1 MSWKRL
7 FKDAP
12 PYDLKPT
19 LMAAANARSVATE
32 VVYRVGKG
40 AYATPL
46 LDAALRKARL
56 SPAQAALATEICYG
70 TLRVLPRLDAVIGK
84 YARHSKAMDEFVQ
97 ACLRTAV
104 FQLLYMRLDAPH
116 AVVNEA
122 VTLVRTKRDA
132 RLGGFVN
139 AVLRA
144 IVAAE
149 SKQSSITTFEAP
161 AWFNDV
167 LVQSLGEVRAQAFMN
182 RPLPP
187 SLGLRVN
194 TARISRED
202 LLARLKDAQPQAD
215 IKVASLSPLGILV
228 RGASDPRQLP
238 GYHEGYFSVQEEGAQ
253 IMALLVDA
261 KPGERVADACAGH
274 GTKTTLLAQ
283 QVGPTGRVVALDR
296 YANKLAHLQQ
306 EFVRLGLDAAKLSS
320 IAVDLT
326 VGTAGLDGQFDRV
339 LIDLPCTG
347 LGTVHRRPEL
357 LLRHAKDDPQR
368 LQELQFAIAGHAL
381 QLAKPNGHIVLGVCS
396 PTRAEGIEL
405 VERLQQAYPR
415 LQPWQGSTEGANI
428 GYDPDGLIRLGPWLT
443 LDHDGPDGYQI
454 MQWKLE

>member
-1 MSWKRL
+1 M
-7 FKDAP
+7 P
-12 PYDLKPT
+12 
-19 LMAAANARSVATE
+19 AANARSVATE

-56 SPAQAALATEICYG
+56 SPSQAALATEICYG

-84 YARHSKAMDEFVQ
+84 YALQRKAMDEFAR

-149 SKQSSITTFEAP
+149 PKQSPVTTFEAP
-161 AWFNDV
+161 AWFNDL
-167 LVQSLGEVRAQAFMN
+167 LVQSLGEVRTQAFVD

-194 TARISRED
+194 TARISRDD
-202 LLARLKDAQPQAD
+202 LLARLKDAQPQAE
-215 IKVASLSPLGILV
+215 IKASSLSPLGILV
-228 RGASDPRQLP
+228 RGANDPRQLP
-238 GYHEGYFSVQEEGAQ
+238 GYNEGWFSVQEEGAQ
-253 IMALLVDA
+253 VMALLVDA
-261 KPGERVADACAGH
+261 KPNERVADACAGH

-283 QVGPTGRVVALDR
+283 QVGPTGHVTALDR
-296 YANKLAHLQQ
+296 YPNKLAHLAG
-306 EFVRLGLDAAKLSS
+306 EFTRLGLNADNLSS
-320 IAVDLT
+320 MAVDLT
-326 VGTAGLDGQFDRV
+326 VGTASLEGQFDRV

-357 LLRHAKDDPQR
+357 LLRHAQDDPQR
-368 LQELQFAIAGHAL
+368 LQELQFAIASHAL
-381 QLAKPNGHIVLGVCS
+381 RLAKPHGHIILGVCS

-405 VERLQQAYPR
+405 VERLQQAHPQ
-415 LQPWQGSTEGANI
+415 LVPAQGTALVCI
-428 GYDPDGLIRLGPWLT
+428 GCDPDGMVRLGPWLT
-443 LDHDGPDGYQI
+443 PDLDGPDGYQI